1 MGVVDP
7 VGSQWL
13 HLNILN
19 VIMFLLWLITR
30 EHFKIRNI
38 AVHKIVVV
46 LLLFN
51 LWGFISFFYA
61 NNTVEVLIE
70 SFRISTLLGTLLIL
84 TNVIRQIKNPLKFIT
99 QIFILSLALES
110 LLIIIPTINTWAK
123 SGIVS
128 RELISKGIST
138 NINIA
143 AFSILYKI
151 PFLIY
156 VYVRNSMSKHKIL
169 GVILM
174 ILSISSIF
182 LLMTRGAI
190 LGLLFIPI
198 VYVVIPY
205 LTRTAPYNKKNLLW
219 IFILP
224 LLVSYILVNQL
235 NSSEQSVLNRVATI
249 SKLDKD
255 QSINYRLGYYKYSV
269 NQILSNPLIGLGY
282 GNWKI
287 ESIPGD
293 IKQKNTYIV
302 PYHSHNDFLQIGAE
316 LGIIGL
322 FIYSAFFV
330 ILLIILLKNKR
341 KSEETLLF
349 GLFFMAYLIDAN
361 LNFPIA
367 RPINQIPLLI
377 VSSILLYSYRSKLV
391 SVNPK
396 LVKSIV
402 LIIILVQPLAL
413 YSNYR
418 VFKSF
423 VEQKQI
429 FYDFNEFDFTNTP
442 EGVKD
447 YEDRY
452 PNISVTTIPLKT
464 LKALY
469 LKQDEL
475 ETGIKMTRESIK
487 HNPHLYFSEAMLS
500 LYYSKL
506 GRPDSAKYYAEKAY
520 KNAPSIDLHAAFYLP
535 FLKADTSSDE
545 YKYAINNLKLSN
557 SPTIWKRYFE
567 MMLSFKDS
575 LDQNEKDLVKFAKN
589 KFPDFSFFNSVELT
603 KDYSKED
610 LLRANKF
617 AQEAKEKF
625 KLKSFSEAISLFKKA
640 NEIIPTEPGYIE
652 NIARS
657 YLLLED
663 YKNAILFFQKLIS
676 DFGISTGLPEF
687 YIGSIKYKL
696 GQKEEGCKFLF
707 KSVEANYSRAKILY
721 QKACLNN

>member
-1 MGVVDP
+1 
-7 VGSQWL
+7 
-13 HLNILN
+13 
-19 VIMFLLWLITR
+19 
-30 EHFKIRNI
+30 
-38 AVHKIVVV
+38 
-46 LLLFN
+46 
-51 LWGFISFFYA
+51 
-61 NNTVEVLIE
+61 
-70 SFRISTLLGTLLIL
+70 
-84 TNVIRQIKNPLKFIT
+84 
-99 QIFILSLALES
+99 
-110 LLIIIPTINTWAK
+110 
-123 SGIVS
+123 
-128 RELISKGIST
+128 
-138 NINIA
+138 
-143 AFSILYKI
+143 
-151 PFLIY
+151 
-156 VYVRNSMSKHKIL
+156 
-169 GVILM
+169 
-174 ILSISSIF
+174 
-182 LLMTRGAI
+182 
-190 LGLLFIPI
+190 
-198 VYVVIPY
+198 
-205 LTRTAPYNKKNLLW
+205 
-219 IFILP
+219 
-224 LLVSYILVNQL
+224 
-235 NSSEQSVLNRVATI
+235 
-249 SKLDKD
+249 
-255 QSINYRLGYYKYSV
+255 
-269 NQILSNPLIGLGY
+269 
-282 GNWKI
+282 
-287 ESIPGD
+287 
-293 IKQKNTYIV
+293 
-302 PYHSHNDFLQIGAE
+302 
-316 LGIIGL
+316 
-322 FIYSAFFV
+322 
-330 ILLIILLKNKR
+330 
-341 KSEETLLF
+341 
-349 GLFFMAYLIDAN
+349 MAYLIDAN

-663 YKNAILFFQKLIS
+663 YKKCNFIFS
-676 DFGISTGLPEF
+676 
-687 YIGSIKYKL
+687 
-696 GQKEEGCKFLF
+696 
-707 KSVEANYSRAKILY
+707 KID
-721 QKACLNN
+721 